1 MALKNITTPKKLR
14 GNMIR
19 SEARWVEEGEKPT
32 NYFCH
37 LKSRNFLNNT
47 IKKVEV
53 PEKGV
58 ILISLIYLLI
68 VMNLNTKI

>member
-1 MALKNITTPKKLR
+1 
-14 GNMIR
+14 MIR

-37 LKSRNFLNNT
+37 LKSRNVLNNT

>member
-1 MALKNITTPKKLR
+1 
-14 GNMIR
+14 MIR

-37 LKSRNFLNNT
+37 HKSRNFLNNT

>member
-1 MALKNITTPKKLR
+1 
-14 GNMIR
+14 MIR
-19 SEARWVEEGEKPT
+19 SEARWVEEREKPT
-32 NYFCH
+32 IYFCH

-58 ILISLIYLLI
+58 IF
-68 VMNLNTKI
+68 NQFDND

>member
-1 MALKNITTPKKLR
+1 
-14 GNMIR
+14 MIR

-32 NYFCH
+32 IYFCH